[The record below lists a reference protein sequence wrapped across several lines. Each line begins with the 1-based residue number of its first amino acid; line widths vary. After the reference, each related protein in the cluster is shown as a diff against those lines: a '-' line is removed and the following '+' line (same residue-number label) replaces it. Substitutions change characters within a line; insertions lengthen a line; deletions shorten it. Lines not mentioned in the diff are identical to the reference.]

1 MPSKQR
7 YVFCGGKG
15 GDLSLWDLKLGS
27 IVKFYT
33 VSEGAGDACMVHTT
47 LLFHKTLLCFG
58 IGHLCIVCRRSPL
71 RISPL
76 C

>member
-33 VSEGAGDACMVHTT
+33 VSEGAGDACMVHVLRNSFTRHFSVSA
-47 LLFHKTLLCFG
+47 LLISVLCVDALL
-58 IGHLCIVCRRSPL
+58 
-71 RISPL
+71 
-76 C
+76 